1 MITRDPES
9 PPSSRLTVREKA
21 RGHGLQIA
29 SGIGFVVAGGLLAY
43 GMAQANEPHPPGS
56 DTPPA
61 IAVVE
66 APSPVQTTHPVA
78 QGSVP
83 DVNLI
88 STDTVD
94 IALPPV
100 PPPTTVAP

>member
-1 MITRDPES
+1 VITSEPES
-9 PPSSRLTVREKA
+9 SPSSPGTFRDKA
-21 RGHGLQIA
+21 RGHGLQIVA
-29 SGIGFVVAGGLLAY
+29 GIGFVVAGGLLAY
-43 GMAQANEPHPPGS
+43 GMSQTNEPHAPGS
-56 DTPPA
+56 NNPPA

-66 APSPVQTTHPVA
+66 APSPVSTTQPA
-78 QGSVP
+78 AGGSVP
-83 DVNLI
+83 DKNLI